1 MLSGVS
7 MTAAGFLPGSPAE
20 LRAVKLC
27 RGMSCALEDAEQLPS
42 LHIPVPA
49 APAPSF
55 DDQKYLQTLTNVP
68 LEAKPLPFGIHC
80 LQYSPSFRCA
90 DTRVVICPRRPAGGA
105 LEQNWATIGWM
116 LPLVQLEFFLLSA
129 LLPSFVCFVSLKN
142 CQLLKSKFHKLRAIT
157 PSFPPFPVVFLP
169 RCIQRCA
176 SVRWSG
182 ATLDSDMSRVAP
194 WKC

>member
-68 LEAKPLPFGIHC
+68 LEANHSLLGSTV
-80 LQYSPSFRCA
+80 YSTAPPSDA
-90 DTRVVICPRRPAGGA
+90 
-105 LEQNWATIGWM
+105 Q
-116 LPLVQLEFFLLSA
+116 
-129 LLPSFVCFVSLKN
+129 
-142 CQLLKSKFHKLRAIT
+142 T
-157 PSFPPFPVVFLP
+157 PEL
-169 RCIQRCA
+169 
-176 SVRWSG
+176 
-182 ATLDSDMSRVAP
+182 
-194 WKC
+194 